1 MSHEPLKAC
10 RLDVDEAAYHSD
22 PCETPSLSSSV
33 AKVLIGKS
41 PMHAHHVHPR
51 LGNGPREE
59 KKEWDLGSLAHK
71 LVLGKGRE
79 IAIIEADDYR
89 SKAAQTAR
97 DEARVAGHIPALRK
111 QYDNACVAA
120 NVIADRLGAMG
131 IVIGGGG
138 ESEVPIAWQELS
150 NHGPIW
156 CRGLIDHIVF
166 DRDHAIVYDFKTSRS
181 AHPAACARAVL
192 SYRYDIQQAAYVSG
206 VSRVWPHV
214 AGRVKFVFLFA
225 EMVAPFGVTPGC
237 IDDVLREH
245 GEAGWTKAIV
255 DFGEGLSSNQWPG
268 YTNSIVTLEA
278 PGWMINEPEIGF
290 EEGA

>member
-1 MSHEPLKAC
+1 MTEPLQAF
-10 RLDVDEAAYHSD
+10 RLPVDETAYHQD
-22 PCETPSLSSSV
+22 PCESPSLSSSV
-33 AKVLIGKS
+33 AKVLLSKS
-41 PMHAHHVHPR
+41 PLHAHYIHPR
-51 LGNGPREE
+51 LGNGEREQ

-97 DEARVAGHIPALRK
+97 DEARAAGAIPALRK

-120 NVIADRLGAMG
+120 EAITARLRDIDG
-131 IVIGGGG
+131 IVLSG
-138 ESEVPIAWQELS
+138 ESEVPIAWQERS

-156 CRGLIDHIVF
+156 CRGLIDHLVF
-166 DRDHAIVYDFKTSRS
+166 DGDRAVVYDFKTTRS

-192 SYRYDIQQAAYVSG
+192 QYRYDIQQAAYTSG
-206 VSRVWPHV
+206 VSRVWPKV
-214 AGRVKFVFLFA
+214 AGRVDFVFLFA
-225 EMVAPFGVTPGC
+225 EMTAPFGVTPGRL
-237 IDDVLREH
+237 DGVLREH
-245 GEAGWTKAIV
+245 GEDGWTKAVV
-255 DFGEGLSSNQWPG
+255 DFGEALTFDQWPG
-268 YTNSIVTLEA
+268 YTSSIVTLEA

>member
-1 MSHEPLKAC
+1 MTFEPLKAF
-10 RLDVDEAAYHSD
+10 RLDVDETAYHQD

-51 LGNGPREE
+51 LGNGPRED
-59 KKEWDLGSLAHK
+59 KKEWDLGNLAHK

-79 IAIIEADDYR
+79 IAVIDADDYR
-89 SKAAQTAR
+89 KADARAAR
-97 DEARVAGHIPALRK
+97 DQARAEGKIPALRE
-111 QYDNACVAA
+111 QYDNATVAA
-120 NVIADRLGAMG
+120 GVIAARLGDMG
-131 IVIGGGG
+131 IVLNG
-138 ESEVPIAWQELS
+138 ESEVPIAWQERS
-150 NHGPIW
+150 NHGQIW
-156 CRGLIDHIVF
+156 CRGLVDHIVF
-166 DRDHAIVYDFKTSRS
+166 DGDHAIVYDFKTSRS

-206 VSRVWPHV
+206 VSRVWPKV
-214 AGRVKFVFLFA
+214 AGRVEFVFLFA
-225 EMVAPFGVTPGC
+225 EMVAPFGVTPGR

-245 GEAGWTKAIV
+245 GEDGWTKAVV
-255 DFGEGLSSNQWPG
+255 DFGESLSSGQWPG

>member
-1 MSHEPLKAC
+1 MTFEPLKAF
-10 RLDVDEAAYHSD
+10 RLDVDETAYHQD

-51 LGNGPREE
+51 LGNGPRED
-59 KKEWDLGSLAHK
+59 KKEWDLGNIAHK

-79 IAIIEADDYR
+79 IAVIDADDYR
-89 SKAAQTAR
+89 KADARAAR
-97 DEARVAGHIPALRK
+97 DQARAEGKIPALRE
-111 QYDNACVAA
+111 QYDNATVAA
-120 NVIADRLGAMG
+120 GVIAARLGDMG
-131 IVIGGGG
+131 IVLSG
-138 ESEVPIAWQELS
+138 ESEVPIAWQERS

-156 CRGLIDHIVF
+156 CRGLIDHIVVEG
-166 DRDHAIVYDFKTSRS
+166 DRAIVYDFKTSRS

-192 SYRYDIQQAAYVSG
+192 QYRYDVQQAAYTSG
-206 VSRVWPHV
+206 VSRVWPKV
-214 AGRVKFVFLFA
+214 AGRVEFVFLFA
-225 EMVAPFGVTPGC
+225 EMVAPFGVTPGR

-255 DFGEGLSSNQWPG
+255 DFGESLSSNQWPG

-290 EEGA
+290 EEVA